1 MKVIVCIKQV
11 PDTTN
16 VRINPETNTLVR
28 EGVASIINPFDVYAI
43 EEAVRVRGKA
53 RRHGDGHH
61 HGSPQ
66 ASEALREAIGLGADN
81 AYLVSDRAF
90 AGADTLATAY
100 ALACAI
106 RKLEGADIIF
116 MGRQAI
122 DGDTGQVGPGVA
134 ENMGIPHVTDI
145 RKIEEIADGRIVV
158 ERLLEEGYAR
168 IAARLPVVLTVVK
181 EINTPRLPSLKG
193 KMAAK
198 KAEIPV
204 LKAADIGADPERL
217 GLNGSPT
224 QVMKIFTPPK
234 PSGGKKFTGE
244 PAETVGALLSELA
257 AAGITIR
264 RGHLMDPI
272 RVIVQN
278 CVGCSLCV
286 KSCPYDAI
294 VLSGP
299 PGAEPDKPTAVIDLG
314 KCTLCGSCVEA
325 CKRYKAIVITRTH
338 IQGPGHQAALG
349 HLRIRRAPQGQ
360 ARLRGARDHRRGARA
375 AEGPLRARERHPRG
389 KRGAEVHR

>member
-1 MKVIVCIKQV
+1 VKIIVCIKQV

-28 EGVASIINPFDVYAI
+28 EGVQSIINPFDVYAI
-43 EEAVRVRGKA
+43 EEGVRLKEKNGGTLTVLTMGP
-53 RRHGDGHH
+53 
-61 HGSPQ
+61 PQ
-66 ASEALREAIGLGADN
+66 AADALREAISLGAD
-81 AYLVSDRAF
+81 AVYLVSDRAF

-106 RKLEGADIIF
+106 RHLGGADVIL

-134 ENMGIPHVTDI
+134 ENLDISHITDI

-181 EINTPRLPSLKG
+181 EINIPRLPSLKG
-193 KMAAK
+193 KLAAR
-198 KAEIPV
+198 KAEVPV
-204 LKAADIGADPERL
+204 LKAADIGAEVERL

-234 PSGGKKFTGE
+234 PGGGKKFTGE
-244 PAETVGALLSELA
+244 PAETVGALLSELT

-264 RGHLMDPI
+264 
-272 RVIVQN
+272 
-278 CVGCSLCV
+278 
-286 KSCPYDAI
+286 
-294 VLSGP
+294 
-299 PGAEPDKPTAVIDLG
+299 
-314 KCTLCGSCVEA
+314 
-325 CKRYKAIVITRTH
+325 KR
-338 IQGPGHQAALG
+338 
-349 HLRIRRAPQGQ
+349 
-360 ARLRGARDHRRGARA
+360 
-375 AEGPLRARERHPRG
+375 
-389 KRGAEVHR
+389 

>member
-1 MKVIVCIKQV
+1 MKIIVCIKQV

-28 EGVASIINPFDVYAI
+28 EGVQSIINPFDAYAI
-43 EEAVRVRGKA
+43 EEGVRLKEKHGGTLTAVTMGP
-53 RRHGDGHH
+53 
-61 HGSPQ
+61 PQ
-66 ASEALREAIGLGADN
+66 ASEALREAISLGADN

-90 AGADTLATAY
+90 AGADTLATAF

-106 RKLEGADIIF
+106 RHLGGADVIL

-134 ENMGIPHVTDI
+134 ENLDISHVTDI

-193 KMAAK
+193 KLAAK
-198 KAEIPV
+198 KAEVPV
-204 LKAADIGADPERL
+204 LTAADIGAEVQRL

-234 PSGGKKFTGE
+234 PGGGKKFTGE
-244 PAETVGALLSELA
+244 PAETVGALLAELT
-257 AAGITIR
+257 AAGISI
-264 RGHLMDPI
+264 
-272 RVIVQN
+272 
-278 CVGCSLCV
+278 
-286 KSCPYDAI
+286 K
-294 VLSGP
+294 
-299 PGAEPDKPTAVIDLG
+299 GA
-314 KCTLCGSCVEA
+314 
-325 CKRYKAIVITRTH
+325 H
-338 IQGPGHQAALG
+338 
-349 HLRIRRAPQGQ
+349 
-360 ARLRGARDHRRGARA
+360 
-375 AEGPLRARERHPRG
+375 
-389 KRGAEVHR
+389 